1 MPRISSFIPILIYVG
16 GLIGDA
22 VSTILAVTHG
32 AIELNPIGP
41 LGVVVINISWIPVS
55 IIMYIKML
63 RTLEDPYR
71 RMVMMLVAAIGAA
84 KLAATLWNLRLTLL
98 LM

>member
-1 MPRISSFIPILIYVG
+1 MPRIPSLIPILLYVA
-16 GLIGDA
+16 GLVGDA

-41 LGVVVINISWIPVS
+41 IGVVVVNVGWIPVS
-55 IIMYIKML
+55 IIMYERML

-71 RMVMMLVAAIGAA
+71 ALVMMLVAVIGAA
-84 KLAATLWNLRLTLL
+84 KLAATLWNLHLALL